1 MFNLESFG
9 IKLNTDFIGRNF
21 IYFEEIDSTNS
32 YLLNQDNKINISGT
46 VVLAEFQT
54 KGRGRM
60 DRVWKSDSAQNL
72 TFSIL
77 FVKNKSLLESLN
89 FLNFSAALAVASS
102 IENLYQLKPELK
114 WPNDILINRKK
125 TCGILIETVT
135 TKNEIEKVVVGI
147 GINVN
152 QSQFTGEYNY
162 PPTSIRIQLGKE
174 VERERLLAEIL
185 NNFEHYI
192 NKLKTNKDNIINEW
206 KMRCKMMGEKI
217 SVRLSNEIKYGI
229 FDDIDENGF
238 LLLRTKNGIEKI
250 TAGDLM
256 AN

>member
-1 MFNLESFG
+1 MFNLENFG
-9 IKLNTDFIGRNF
+9 IKLNTDYIGRNF
-21 IYFEEIDSTNS
+21 IYFEEIDSTNT
-32 YLLNQDNKINISGT
+32 YLLNKDNKIDISGT
-46 VVLAEFQT
+46 VVLAEFQS

-60 DRVWKSDSAQNL
+60 DRVWKSDTAQNL

-77 FVKNKSLLESLN
+77 FTKNAQLFKSLN
-89 FLNFSAALAVASS
+89 FLNFSTALAVALS

-135 TKNEIEKVVVGI
+135 NKNEIERVVVGI

-152 QSQFTGEYNY
+152 QVQFTGDFNY
-162 PPTSIRIQLGKE
+162 PPTSIRIQLKKE

-185 NNFEHYI
+185 NNLEYYI
-192 NKLKTNKDNIINEW
+192 NKLRVNKDSILNEW
-206 KMRCKMMGEKI
+206 KMRCKMIGEKI
-217 SVRLSNEIKYGI
+217 SVRTTDEIKYGV
-229 FDDIDENGF
+229 FDDLDENGF

-250 TAGDLM
+250 TAGDLITQ
-256 AN
+256 

>member
-9 IKLNTDFIGRNF
+9 IKLNTDYIGRNF
-21 IYFEEIDSTNS
+21 IYFEEIDSTNT
-32 YLLNQDNKINISGT
+32 YLLNQENKIDISGT

-60 DRVWKSDSAQNL
+60 DRHWKSDSAQNL
-72 TFSIL
+72 TFSVL
-77 FVKNKSLLESLN
+77 FVKNKSLFESLN

-135 TKNEIEKVVVGI
+135 TKNQIEKVVVGI

-192 NKLKTNKDNIINEW
+192 NKLKSNKESIINEW
-206 KMRCKMMGEKI
+206 KMRCKMIGEKI
-217 SVRLSNEIKYGI
+217 SVRLNNEIKYGI
-229 FDDIDENGF
+229 FDDIDKNGF
-238 LLLRTKNGIEKI
+238 LLLRTKNGLEKI
-250 TAGDLM
+250 TAGDLL
-256 AN
+256 AQ

>member
-21 IYFEEIDSTNS
+21 IYFEEIDSTNT
-32 YLLNQDNKINISGT
+32 YLLNQENKINISGT